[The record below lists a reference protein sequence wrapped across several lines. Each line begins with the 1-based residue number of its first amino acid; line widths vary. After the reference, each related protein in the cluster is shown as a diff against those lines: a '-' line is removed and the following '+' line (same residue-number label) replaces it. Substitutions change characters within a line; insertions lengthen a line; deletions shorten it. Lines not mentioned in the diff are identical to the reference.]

1 MHKASTP
8 YIGWLTVTEGIA
20 AGCRFAVL
28 PGIQNVGSGPD
39 NHVVIT
45 DPGVS
50 KCHFGI
56 KVDQTGQIFA
66 DYGSESGTYE
76 NDQKT
81 HMGQLDDGDRFTVG
95 DGCGLKYTCARPA
108 PVPSPWKLVYGKVFG
123 FLARSHPLT
132 LGDNWI
138 GAAADVDLELGGEP
152 WAGALRVYPDRVV
165 LLYGEGF
172 LETRPVA
179 KGESFELG
187 GKSVSLAGG

>member
-1 MHKASTP
+1 MMKARTP
-8 YIGWLTVTEGIA
+8 YIGWLTVTDGVA

-39 NHVVIT
+39 NHVMIT

-56 KVDQTGQIFA
+56 KVDASGQIFA

-81 HMGQLDDGDRFTVG
+81 HMGQLDDGDRFKVG
-95 DGCGLKYTCARPA
+95 EACALKYSRARPPPA
-108 PVPSPWKLVYGKVFG
+108 QTSWKLVYGKVFG
-123 FLARSHPLT
+123 LLARSHPLV
-132 LGDNWI
+132 LGDNWF
-138 GAAADVDLELGGEP
+138 GAAEGVDFELGVEP

-165 LLYGEGF
+165 LLHGADF
-172 LETRPVA
+172 LQTRPIA
-179 KGESFELG
+179 KGERFELG
-187 GKSVSLAGG
+187 GKSVTLAGG